1 MTTLLIKNGLVIDPA
16 NKINKTA
23 NVFIKDGKIVS
34 VGTKAPKADK
44 TINAKGLVVTPGLI
58 DMHVHLR
65 EPGKEDEETI
75 ASGSAAAINGGF
87 TSVACMPNT
96 DPPVDNEASAE
107 FVYIQAKRSGKANVF
122 PIGAVTKGRKGEEL
136 AEIGQ
141 LARGGA
147 VAFSDD
153 GDPVASAEVMRRGLE
168 YSSMFNKA
176 IIAHCENKTLIKEGV
191 MNEGYIS
198 TLLGLPGIPAVAEE
212 IMVYRDIALARL
224 TGGKLHIAHISTAEA
239 VNLVANA
246 KKEGL
251 KVTAEVTPH
260 HFTLTDDAIKTPRFG
275 GDGFNTN
282 FKMNPPLRTEEDRQ
296 ALLDGLKNGTIDV
309 IASDHA
315 PHSPEKKDVEFSVAP
330 FGVIGLE
337 TVLPIMLTELVH
349 KKILSLS
356 EAIAKVTVNP
366 ARILGIPKGTLSP
379 GADAD
384 ITIIN
389 LNKEWTI
396 NPEEFKS
403 KSRNCP
409 FAGWKVK
416 GKTVQVIIAGQPVSA
431 N

>member
-16 NKINKTA
+16 NKINKIA

-34 VGTKAPKADK
+34 VDSKSPKADK
-44 TINAKGLVVTPGLI
+44 TIDAKGLVVTPGLI

-96 DPPVDNEASAE
+96 DPPIDNEASAE

-198 TLLGLPGIPAVAEE
+198 TLLGLPGMPAVAEE

-224 TGGKLHIAHISTAEA
+224 TGGKLHIAHLSTAEA

-260 HFTLTDDAIKTPRFG
+260 HFTLTDDAIKLRN
-275 GDGFNTN
+275 DGFNTN

-296 ALLDGLKNGTIDV
+296 LLLDGLKNGTIDV

-330 FGVIGLE
+330 FGVIGIE
-337 TVLPIMLTELVH
+337 TLLPIMLTELVH

-356 EAIAKVTVNP
+356 EAIAKVTINP

-384 ITIIN
+384 ITVMDIN
-389 LNKEWTI
+389 KQWTI

-416 GKTVQVIIAGQPVSA
+416 GKAVQVIVAGQPVSP